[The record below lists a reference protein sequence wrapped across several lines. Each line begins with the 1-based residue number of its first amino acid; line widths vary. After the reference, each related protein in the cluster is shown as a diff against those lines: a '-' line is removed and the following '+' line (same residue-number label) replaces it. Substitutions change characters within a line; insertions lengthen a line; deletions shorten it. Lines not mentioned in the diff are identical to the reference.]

1 MTNNKKCDI
10 LKYIKNILK
19 YIFLWGDVLNF
30 SYKFAAVKGIQAGK
44 EYYVSMVPLKILPK
58 LFITDTDIVSPEFR
72 AQRRLNEARIP
83 SIKNYILD
91 NRLSYVFSALSASI
105 DGRYEFKPYEQDGEI
120 GILEIDMD
128 TTFLINDGQHRKAA
142 IEEAI
147 KEDSSLGNETISVVF
162 FEDKGLERSQ
172 QMFTD
177 LNKHAVKTSNSI
189 ATLYDS
195 RDELA
200 VVTKYV
206 ISEIPFFN
214 QYTDKEKDNLGKN
227 APKLFTLNNIYK
239 ANQEIIKH
247 TNVTNSDKEFL
258 LSFWNCVVNN
268 ITEWQELLNKEIPK
282 KTLRQNY
289 ILCLNVT
296 ISAFG
301 LLGMYYYS
309 NPEVDM
315 EKSME
320 SLKKVDW
327 SRNNLK
333 DWEGRVIGE
342 RGKIL
347 SNKLSVIL
355 ICNKIKQKL
364 GIGLSDDEKTKEL
377 TISKK

>member
-1 MTNNKKCDI
+1 M
-10 LKYIKNILK
+10 
-19 YIFLWGDVLNF
+19 NF
-30 SYKFAAVKGIQAGK
+30 SYKFPAVKGIQAGR
-44 EYYVSMVPLKILPK
+44 EYYVSMVPLKVLPK
-58 LFITDTDIVSPEFR
+58 LFITDADVVSPEFR
-72 AQRRLNEARIP
+72 AQRRLNESRIP

-120 GILEIDMD
+120 GVLEIDMD

-247 TNVTNSDKEFL
+247 TNVTNLDKEFL

-315 EKSME
+315 EKSLE
-320 SLKKVDW
+320 DLKKIDW

-364 GIGLSDDEKTKEL
+364 KISLSDDEKAKEL

>member
-1 MTNNKKCDI
+1 M
-10 LKYIKNILK
+10 LK
-19 YIFLWGDVLNF
+19 F
-30 SYKFAAVKGIQAGK
+30 SYKFSAVKGVQAGK
-44 EYYVSMVPLKILPK
+44 DYYVSMVPLKLLPK

-105 DGRYEFKPYEQDGEI
+105 DGNYEFQSYEQDGEI

-147 KEDSSLGNETISVVF
+147 KEDPSLGTETISVVF

-189 ATLYDS
+189 STLYDS

-200 VVTKYV
+200 VATKYV
-206 ISEIPFFN
+206 ISQIPFFN

-227 APKLFTLNNIYK
+227 DPTLFTLNNIYK
-239 ANQEIIKH
+239 ANQDIIKS
-247 TNVTNSDKEFL
+247 TKVTDADKEFL

-268 ITEWQELLNKEIPK
+268 ITEWQDLLNKEITK
-282 KTLRQNY
+282 SALRQNY

-296 ISAFG
+296 IYAFG
-301 LLGMYYYS
+301 RLGTYYYS
-309 NPEVDM
+309 NPKVNM
-315 EKSME
+315 EQSMKN
-320 SLKKVDW
+320 LKKIDW

-333 DWEGRVIGE
+333 DWKGRVIGE

-347 SNKLSVIL
+347 SNKSAVIL
-355 ICNKIKQKL
+355 MCNKIKQKL
-364 GIGLSDDEKTKEL
+364 GISLSDDEKAKEL
-377 TISKK
+377 TITKK

>member
-1 MTNNKKCDI
+1 M
-10 LKYIKNILK
+10 
-19 YIFLWGDVLNF
+19 NF
-30 SYKFAAVKGIQAGK
+30 SYKFPAVKGIQADR

-58 LFITDTDIVSPEFR
+58 LFITDTDVVSPEFR
-72 AQRRLNEARIP
+72 AQRRLNESRIP

-91 NRLSYVFSALSASI
+91 NRFTYVFSALSASI
-105 DGRYEFKPYEQDGEI
+105 DGKYEFRPYEQNGEI

-147 KEDSSLGNETISVVF
+147 KEDPLLGNETISVVF

-200 VVTKYV
+200 VVTKQV

-227 APKLFTLNNIYK
+227 SSKLFTLNNIYK
-239 ANQEIIKH
+239 ANQRIIKH
-247 TNVTNSDKEFL
+247 MEVTEKDKEFL
-258 LSFWNCVVNN
+258 LLYWNSVVDN
-268 ITEWQELLNKEIPK
+268 ITEWQELLNKEIAK
-282 KTLRQNY
+282 SDLRQNY
-289 ILCLNVT
+289 VLCLNVT
-296 ISAFG
+296 ITAFG
-301 LLGMYYYS
+301 RLGFYYYS
-309 NPEVDM
+309 HPEIDINQ
-315 EKSME
+315 SMKQ
-320 SLKKVDW
+320 LRKTDW

-333 DWEGRVIGE
+333 DWGGRVIGNF
-342 RGKIL
+342 GKVL
-347 SNKLSVIL
+347 SNETAVIL
-355 ICNKIKQKL
+355 ICNKMKQQL
-364 GIGLSDDEKTKEL
+364 NISLSDDEKAKERTITK
-377 TISKK
+377 K